1 MRITLVNALP
11 SMVILV
17 SITQVVQICCPRKH
31 KATVHL
37 PRWKQ
42 IYSVVGVLQAGVDNI
57 ALVDNIVRP
66 LHRLVLVL
74 VALHALH
81 ALHALAHRIHVAA
94 DGRLHVVALCRHS
107 LFLSVFVGYKS
118 ISIF

>member
-1 MRITLVNALP
+1 MRIALINALP
-11 SMVILV
+11 SIIILV
-17 SITQVVQICCPRKH
+17 SITQVVQICCPGKH

-42 IYSVVGVLQAGVDNI
+42 IYSMIGVLQAGVDNI
-57 ALVDNIVRP
+57 ALVDNVVRP

-74 VALHALH
+74 VAHHTLL
-81 ALHALAHRIHVAA
+81 ALAHRIHVAA
-94 DGRLHVVALCRHS
+94 DGCLHVVALCRHS
-107 LFLSVFVGYKS
+107 LFLPVFDAQKS

>member
-1 MRITLVNALP
+1 MRIALVDALP
-11 SMVILV
+11 SIIILV

-42 IYSVVGVLQAGVDNI
+42 IYSMIGVLQAGVDNI
-57 ALVDNIVRP
+57 ALVDNVVRP

-74 VALHALH
+74 AALIAIHTL
-81 ALHALAHRIHVAA
+81 LAIHRIHVAA

-107 LFLSVFVGYKS
+107 LFLPVFVAQKS

>member
-1 MRITLVNALP
+1 MRIALVDALP

-17 SITQVVQICCPRKH
+17 SITQVVQICCPGKH
-31 KATVHL
+31 KTTVHL

-42 IYSVVGVLQAGVDNI
+42 IYSMIGVLQAGVDNI
-57 ALVDNIVRP
+57 ALVDNVVRP
-66 LHRLVLVL
+66 LHRLGLAL
-74 VALHALH
+74 IALHAIH
-81 ALHALAHRIHVAA
+81 ALLALAHRIHVAA
-94 DGRLHVVALCRHS
+94 DGCLHVVALCRHS

>member
-1 MRITLVNALP
+1 MRITLVDALP

-31 KATVHL
+31 KTTVHL

-57 ALVDNIVRP
+57 ALVDDVVRP

-74 VALHALH
+74 
-81 ALHALAHRIHVAA
+81 LAHHTLLATHRIHVAA

-107 LFLSVFVGYKS
+107 LFLPVFVAQKS

>member
-1 MRITLVNALP
+1 MRITLVDALP

-17 SITQVVQICCPRKH
+17 SITQVVQICCPGKH
-31 KATVHL
+31 KATIHL

-57 ALVDNIVRP
+57 ALVDNVVRP

-74 VALHALH
+74 AALDAL
-81 ALHALAHRIHVAA
+81 LATHRIHVAA
-94 DGRLHVVALCRHS
+94 DGCLHVVALCRHS

>member
-1 MRITLVNALP
+1 MRIALVDALP

-42 IYSVVGVLQAGVDNI
+42 IYSMIGVLQAGVDNI
-57 ALVDNIVRP
+57 ALVDNVVRP

-74 VALHALH
+74 VAHHTLL
-81 ALHALAHRIHVAA
+81 ALAHRIHVAA
-94 DGRLHVVALCRHS
+94 DSRLHVVALCRHS
-107 LFLSVFVGYKS
+107 LFLPVFDAQKS